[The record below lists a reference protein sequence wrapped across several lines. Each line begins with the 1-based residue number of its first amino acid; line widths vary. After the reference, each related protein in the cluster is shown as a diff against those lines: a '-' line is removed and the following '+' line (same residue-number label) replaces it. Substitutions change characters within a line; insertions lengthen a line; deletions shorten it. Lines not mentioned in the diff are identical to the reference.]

1 LGYLHDNWGEK
12 HRRRRMTRHQWNRNA
27 ARVTPL
33 SDATDPALLAKH
45 FAGADLVV
53 EAVIESL
60 ELKRDIIQQVEA
72 LTSDRCVFATNTSAI
87 PIAAIA
93 APGPEVTRPENVVGM
108 HYFSP
113 VPSMPLLEIIP
124 HAGTAEEAL
133 ATAFA
138 VGTQQGKTCVVVKDV
153 PGLYVNRCLG
163 PILAEVSALV
173 KEGVPLK
180 KIDGAMKDFG
190 SACLR
195 FGVSSFSPSFSD
207 PRLLSQHVQCRACT
221 SL

>member
-1 LGYLHDNWGEK
+1 
-12 HRRRRMTRHQWNRNA
+12 MTRCQWNLNA

-53 EAVIESL
+53 EAVFESL
-60 ELKRDIIQQVEA
+60 ELKWDIIRQVEA
-72 LTSDRCVFATNTSAI
+72 LTLDRCVFAT
-87 PIAAIA
+87 
-93 APGPEVTRPENVVGM
+93 
-108 HYFSP
+108 
-113 VPSMPLLEIIP
+113 LEIIP

-138 VGTQQGKTCVVVKDV
+138 VGTRQGKTCVVVKDV
-153 PGLYVNRCLG
+153 PGFYVNRCLG

-173 KEGVPLK
+173 KEGVRLEEL
-180 KIDGAMKDFG
+180 DGAMKDFG

-207 PRLLSQHVQCRACT
+207 PRLLSQRVQCRSDPSRSWMRSEWT
-221 SL
+221 